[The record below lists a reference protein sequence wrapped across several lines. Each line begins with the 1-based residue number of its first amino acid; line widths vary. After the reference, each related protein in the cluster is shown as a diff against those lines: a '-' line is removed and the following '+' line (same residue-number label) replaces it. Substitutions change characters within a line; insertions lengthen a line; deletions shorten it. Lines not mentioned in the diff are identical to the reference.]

1 MNKFLNKNV
10 RGDRGQRS
18 AAPSIHR
25 DRSNMD
31 VLEEFARCWYQL
43 ESARRNMERNMM
55 YAWGDQWGDYVTDP
69 DTQERITERELIMRQ
84 GKVPLKNNMI
94 APIVKNIEGQFRTSF
109 SKPVCS
115 NRDPNESKVGEMMSI
130 AVEYAQDINNLSE
143 LDSHSLKL
151 LEVSGFVA
159 QRVEYGWNNYKQQND
174 VWVYGVNPMRMFFNT
189 NIDDVRN
196 WDLHIVGEIFD
207 MTRDEIISLFAKSE
221 KDRSV
226 IEQIYSEPSYY
237 LNSDAMSSSQKRYR
251 DFYTPERSDV
261 CRVILGW
268 KLETREAYFCHD
280 TLKGSFFYVGKDEIR
295 AIDEENAQRRM
306 KALQA
311 GVMEE
316 DLLLIDYE
324 FSYESYWYYRYMTPW
339 GDVLQEG
346 RSPYW
351 HGQHNYVIHTH
362 QLINGTIY
370 PFINDF
376 IDQQRAINRTMTLI
390 DFIRSAS
397 SKGVLVV
404 DDSSFPEME
413 REDILDQYVRY
424 NGVLFCTL
432 KDGKRTQDVVSQLQG
447 AGTTSGDYQLLDI
460 QLKLINEISGVNS
473 AMQGRPASSGT
484 ASSLYAQQVQNSS
497 LNLKGLLDS
506 FNAFRRER
514 DTKMMKT
521 IQQYYTSK
529 RYIDLGGTDYSEESK
544 YYDPGKIQNAD
555 LDLKITDGG
564 NSPTYQMVVND
575 FLMELFKSKAI
586 DVKQFLENST
596 LPFATKILE
605 SIKRN
610 EEELSR
616 GAQMSGIDPN
626 IMAQAPGVN
635 PDLIRKMNDD
645 RNAGPDDGIVMQA
658 TSRPR

>member
-1 MNKFLNKNV
+1 MNKFLNRKV
-10 RGDRGQRS
+10 RGEGGSKS

-25 DRSNMD
+25 NRSNMD
-31 VLEEFARCWYQL
+31 VLEEFARSWYQL
-43 ESARRNMERNMM
+43 ESARRNMLRNMM
-55 YAWGDQWGDYVTDP
+55 YTWGDQWGDYVTDP
-69 DTQERITERELIMRQ
+69 DTKELITERELIMRQ

-94 APIVKNIEGQFRTSF
+94 APIVKNIDGQFRTSF
-109 SKPVCS
+109 SKSVCS

-130 AVEYAQDINNLSE
+130 AVEYVQDINNLSE
-143 LDSHSLKL
+143 LDSQSLKL
-151 LEVSGFVA
+151 LEAGGFVA
-159 QRVEYGWNNYKQQND
+159 QRIEYGWNNYKQQND
-174 VWVYGVNPMRMFFNT
+174 VWVFGVNPMRMFFNT

-196 WDLHIVGEIFD
+196 WDLHLIGEIFD
-207 MTRDEIISLFAKSE
+207 ITRDEIISLFAKSKEE
-221 KDRSV
+221 KEW
-226 IEQIYSEPSYY
+226 IESIYTEPSYY
-237 LNSDAMSSSQKRYR
+237 LNHEALTDQEKRYR
-251 DFYTPERSDV
+251 DFYTPERSDL

-268 KLETREAYFCHD
+268 KLETRESYFCHD
-280 TLKGSFFYVGKDEIR
+280 TLKGTFFYVGVDEINQ
-295 AIDEENAQRRM
+295 IKQENDTRRM
-306 KALQA
+306 KALSA
-311 GVMEE
+311 GVAEE

-351 HGQHNYVIHTH
+351 HCQHNYVLHTY
-362 QLINGTIY
+362 QLINGSVY

-404 DDSSFPEME
+404 DDSSFPEMR
-413 REDILDQYVRY
+413 REDIIDQYVRY

-432 KDGKRTQDVVSQLQG
+432 KEGKRTSDVVSQLQG
-447 AGTTSGDYQLLDI
+447 AGATSGDYELLDI

-473 AMQGRPASSGT
+473 AMQGRPTSSGT

-514 DTKMMKT
+514 DTKVMKT

-529 RYIDLGGTDYSEESK
+529 RYIDLSGTDYSEESK
-544 YYDPGKIQNAD
+544 YYDPDKIQNAE

-575 FLMELFKSKAI
+575 FLMELFKNNAI
-586 DVKQFLENST
+586 DVKQFLENSS

-610 EEELSR
+610 EEEAAR
-616 GAQMSGIDPN
+616 NQQMSGIDPN
-626 IMAQAPGVN
+626 LMAQAPGVN
-635 PDLIRKMNDD
+635 PALIRKMNDNS
-645 RNAGPDDGIVMQA
+645 NASPQDGIVMQA
-658 TSRPR
+658 

>member
-1 MNKFLNKNV
+1 MNKFLNRKV
-10 RGDRGQRS
+10 RGEGGSKS

-25 DRSNMD
+25 NRSNMD
-31 VLEEFARCWYQL
+31 VLEEFARSWYQL
-43 ESARRNMERNMM
+43 ESARRNMLRNMM
-55 YAWGDQWGDYVTDP
+55 YTWGDQWGDYVTDP
-69 DTQERITERELIMRQ
+69 DTKERITERELIMRQ

-109 SKPVCS
+109 SKSVCS

-130 AVEYAQDINNLSE
+130 AVEYVQDINNLSE
-143 LDSHSLKL
+143 LDSQSLKF
-151 LEVSGFVA
+151 LEAGGFVA
-159 QRVEYGWNNYKQQND
+159 QRIEYGWNNYKQQND
-174 VWVYGVNPMRMFFNT
+174 VWVFGVNPMRMFFNT

-196 WDLHIVGEIFD
+196 WDLHLIGEIFD

-221 KDRSV
+221 EDRKW
-226 IEQIYSEPSYY
+226 IESIYTEPSYY
-237 LNSDAMSSSQKRYR
+237 LNHEALTDQEKRYR
-251 DFYTPERSDV
+251 DFYTPERSDL

-268 KLETREAYFCHD
+268 KLETRESYFCHD
-280 TLKGSFFYVGKDEIR
+280 TLKGTFFYVGVDEINQ
-295 AIDEENAQRRM
+295 IKQENDTRRM
-306 KALQA
+306 KALSA
-311 GVMEE
+311 GVAEE

-351 HGQHNYVIHTH
+351 HGQHNYVLHTY
-362 QLINGTIY
+362 QLINGSVY
-370 PFINDF
+370 PFTNDF

-404 DDSSFPEME
+404 DDSSFPEMR
-413 REDILDQYVRY
+413 REDIIDQYVRY

-432 KDGKRTQDVVSQLQG
+432 KEGKRTSDVVSQLQG

-473 AMQGRPASSGT
+473 AMQGRPTSSGT

-529 RYIDLGGTDYSEESK
+529 RYIDLSGTDYSEESK
-544 YYDPGKIQNAD
+544 YYDPDKIQNAE

-575 FLMELFKSKAI
+575 FLMELFKNNAI
-586 DVKQFLENST
+586 DVKQFLENSS

-610 EEELSR
+610 EEEAAR
-616 GAQMSGIDPN
+616 NQQMSGIDPN
-626 IMAQAPGVN
+626 VMAQAPGVN
-635 PDLIRKMNDD
+635 PALIRKMNDNS
-645 RNAGPDDGIVMQA
+645 NASPQDGIVMQA
-658 TSRPR
+658 

>member
-1 MNKFLNKNV
+1 MNKFLNRKV
-10 RGDRGQRS
+10 RGEGGSKS

-25 DRSNMD
+25 NRSNMD

-43 ESARRNMERNMM
+43 ESARINMRRNMM
-55 YAWGDQWGDYVTDP
+55 YTWGDQWGDYVTDP
-69 DTQERITERELIMRQ
+69 DTNERITERELIMRQ

-94 APIVKNIEGQFRTSF
+94 SPIVKNIEGQFRTSF
-109 SKPVCS
+109 SKSVCS
-115 NRDPNESKVGEMMSI
+115 NRDPHESKVGEMMSI
-130 AVEYAQDINNLSE
+130 AVEYVQDINNLSE
-143 LDSHSLKL
+143 LDSQSLKF
-151 LEVSGFVA
+151 LEAGGFVS
-159 QRVEYGWNNYKQQND
+159 QRIEYGWNNYKQQND
-174 VWVYGVNPMRMFFNT
+174 VWVFGVNPMRMFFNT

-196 WDLHIVGEIFD
+196 WDLHIIGEIFD

-221 KDRSV
+221 KDRQW
-226 IEQIYSEPSYY
+226 IESIYTEPSYY
-237 LNSDAMSSSQKRYR
+237 LNHDAMTDNEKRYR
-251 DFYTPERSDV
+251 DFYTPERSDL

-268 KLETREAYFCHD
+268 KLETRESYFCHD
-280 TLKGSFFYVGKDEIR
+280 TLKGTFFYVGVDEINQ
-295 AIDEENAQRRM
+295 IKQENEVRRM
-306 KALQA
+306 KALSA
-311 GVMEE
+311 GVAEE

-351 HGQHNYVIHTH
+351 HGQHNYVLHTY
-362 QLINGTIY
+362 QLINGSIY

-404 DDSSFPEME
+404 DDSSFPEMR
-413 REDILDQYVRY
+413 REDIIDQYVRY

-432 KDGKRTQDVVSQLQG
+432 KDGKRTSDVVSQLQG

-473 AMQGRPASSGT
+473 AMQGRPTSSGT

-506 FNAFRRER
+506 FNSFRRER

-529 RYIDLGGTDYSEESK
+529 RYIDLSGTDYSEESK
-544 YYDPGKIQNAD
+544 YYDPDKIQNAE

-575 FLMELFKSKAI
+575 FLMELFKNKAI
-586 DVKQFLENST
+586 DVKQFLENSS

-610 EEELSR
+610 EEEMSK
-616 GAQMSGIDPN
+616 GQQMSGIDPN

-635 PDLIRKMNDD
+635 QALMRKMNDD
-645 RNAGPDDGIVMQA
+645 RNASPQDGIVMQA
-658 TSRPR
+658 

>member
-1 MNKFLNKNV
+1 MNKFLNRKV
-10 RGDRGQRS
+10 RGEGGSKS

-25 DRSNMD
+25 NRSNMD
-31 VLEEFARCWYQL
+31 VLEEFARSWYQL
-43 ESARRNMERNMM
+43 ESARRNMLRNMM
-55 YAWGDQWGDYVTDP
+55 YTWGDQWGDYVTDP
-69 DTQERITERELIMRQ
+69 DTKERITERELIMRQ

-109 SKPVCS
+109 SKSVCS

-130 AVEYAQDINNLSE
+130 AVEYVQDINNLSE
-143 LDSHSLKL
+143 LDSQSLKF
-151 LEVSGFVA
+151 LEAGGFVA
-159 QRVEYGWNNYKQQND
+159 QRIEYGWNNYKQQND
-174 VWVYGVNPMRMFFNT
+174 VWVFGVNPMRMFFNT

-196 WDLHIVGEIFD
+196 WDLHLIGEIFD

-221 KDRSV
+221 EERIW
-226 IEQIYSEPSYY
+226 IESIYTEPSYY
-237 LNSDAMSSSQKRYR
+237 LNHEALTDQEKRYR
-251 DFYTPERSDV
+251 DFYTPERSDL

-268 KLETREAYFCHD
+268 KLETRESYFCHD
-280 TLKGSFFYVGKDEIR
+280 TLKGTFFYVGVDEINQ
-295 AIDEENAQRRM
+295 IKQENDTRRM
-306 KALQA
+306 KALSA
-311 GVMEE
+311 GVAEE

-351 HGQHNYVIHTH
+351 HGQHNYVLHTY
-362 QLINGTIY
+362 QLINGSVY

-404 DDSSFPEME
+404 DDSSFPEMR
-413 REDILDQYVRY
+413 REDIIDQYVRY

-432 KDGKRTQDVVSQLQG
+432 KEGKRTSDVVSQLQG
-447 AGTTSGDYQLLDI
+447 AGATSGDYQLLDI

-473 AMQGRPASSGT
+473 AMQGRPTSSGT

-514 DTKMMKT
+514 DTKVMKT

-529 RYIDLGGTDYSEESK
+529 RYIDLSGTDYSEESK
-544 YYDPGKIQNAD
+544 YYDPDKIQNAE

-575 FLMELFKSKAI
+575 FLMELFKNNAI
-586 DVKQFLENST
+586 DVKQFLENSS

-610 EEELSR
+610 EEEAAR
-616 GAQMSGIDPN
+616 NQQMSGIDPN
-626 IMAQAPGVN
+626 VMAQAPGVN
-635 PDLIRKMNDD
+635 PALIRKMND
-645 RNAGPDDGIVMQA
+645 NSNSSPQDGIVMQA
-658 TSRPR
+658 

>member
-1 MNKFLNKNV
+1 MNRKV
-10 RGDRGQRS
+10 RGEGGSKS

-25 DRSNMD
+25 NRSNMD
-31 VLEEFARCWYQL
+31 VLEEFARSWYQL
-43 ESARRNMERNMM
+43 ESARRNMLRNMM
-55 YAWGDQWGDYVTDP
+55 YTWGDQWGDYVTDP
-69 DTQERITERELIMRQ
+69 DTKERITERELIMRQ

-109 SKPVCS
+109 SKSVCS

-130 AVEYAQDINNLSE
+130 AVEYVQDINNLSE
-143 LDSHSLKL
+143 LDSQSLKF
-151 LEVSGFVA
+151 LEAGGFVA
-159 QRVEYGWNNYKQQND
+159 QRIEYGWNNYKQQND
-174 VWVYGVNPMRMFFNT
+174 VWVFGVNPMRMFFNT

-196 WDLHIVGEIFD
+196 WDLHLIGEIFD

-221 KDRSV
+221 EDRKW
-226 IEQIYSEPSYY
+226 IESIYTEPSYY
-237 LNSDAMSSSQKRYR
+237 LNHEALTDQEKRYR
-251 DFYTPERSDV
+251 DFYTPERSDL

-268 KLETREAYFCHD
+268 KLETRESYFCHD
-280 TLKGSFFYVGKDEIR
+280 TLKGTFFYVGVDEINQ
-295 AIDEENAQRRM
+295 IKQENDTRRM
-306 KALQA
+306 KALSA
-311 GVMEE
+311 GVAEE

-351 HGQHNYVIHTH
+351 HGQHNYVLHTY
-362 QLINGTIY
+362 QLINGSVY

-404 DDSSFPEME
+404 DDSSFPEMR
-413 REDILDQYVRY
+413 REDIIDQYVRY

-432 KDGKRTQDVVSQLQG
+432 KEGKRTSDVVSQLQG
-447 AGTTSGDYQLLDI
+447 AGATSGDYQLLDI

-473 AMQGRPASSGT
+473 AMQGRPTSSGT

-529 RYIDLGGTDYSEESK
+529 RYIDLSGTDYSEESK
-544 YYDPGKIQNAD
+544 YYDPDKIQNAE

-575 FLMELFKSKAI
+575 FLMELFKNNAI
-586 DVKQFLENST
+586 DVKQFLENSS

-610 EEELSR
+610 EEEAAR
-616 GAQMSGIDPN
+616 NQQMSGIDPN
-626 IMAQAPGVN
+626 VMAQAPGVN
-635 PDLIRKMNDD
+635 PALIRKMNDNS
-645 RNAGPDDGIVMQA
+645 NASPQDGIVMQA
-658 TSRPR
+658 